1 MGAMI
6 NTLIDRQ
13 KAVIEACDYWVGES
27 FRDKIDKLS
36 EEEAF
41 TRPIPGVHTVAELI
55 SHLLE
60 WRKDNIRKL
69 KGLAP
74 KLLSIDAT
82 ENWIPNDE
90 LKKRGWETL
99 KQDFYAGVEELC
111 SLVVRMDDDFLSQC
125 PKGET
130 YTYFSILDGLINHD
144 IYHLGQIGITVK
156 QISLR

>member
-13 KAVIEACDYWVGES
+13 KAVIEARDYWVGGS

-41 TRPIPGVHTVAELI
+41 ARPITGLHTVAELI

-60 WRKDNIRKL
+60 WRKDNIRKF
-69 KGLAP
+69 KGLTP
-74 KLLSIDAT
+74 KLVSIDAK
-82 ENWIPNDE
+82 ENWIPNNE
-90 LKKRGWETL
+90 LRKRGWETL
-99 KQDFYAGVEELC
+99 KWEFYAGVDELC
-111 SLVVRMDDDFLSQC
+111 SLVARMDDDFLSQC

-144 IYHLGQIGITVK
+144 IYHLGQINITVK